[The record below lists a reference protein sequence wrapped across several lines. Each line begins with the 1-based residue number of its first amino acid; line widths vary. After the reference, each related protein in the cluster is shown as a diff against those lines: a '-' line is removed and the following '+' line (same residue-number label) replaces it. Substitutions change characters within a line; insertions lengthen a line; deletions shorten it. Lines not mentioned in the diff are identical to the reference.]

1 MARLQ
6 HLRVAWEAPQ
16 RSTTLF
22 LVQTIDRAKGPTE
35 LTKEQSL
42 TALQVANMNKTQYLM
57 GICPLYEGMAAR
69 ISCILDMPMLSR
81 ELPVVVR
88 SIKLHPKEPAI
99 LPGSGRAV
107 LRYQP
112 LAVLVEVDDPE
123 YRSIQLPDGSAP
135 PGHVWLRAVTSDP
148 GWDLSVGGKQ
158 AVQVVRKQLPLA
170 PRCVLTRYGL
180 QGITARQGLLAFLS
194 KPSWMSNADYAL
206 AICLCDVV
214 QANKAR

>member
-1 MARLQ
+1 M
-6 HLRVAWEAPQ
+6 
-16 RSTTLF
+16 
-22 LVQTIDRAKGPTE
+22 
-35 LTKEQSL
+35 
-42 TALQVANMNKTQYLM
+42 
-57 GICPLYEGMAAR
+57 
-69 ISCILDMPMLSR
+69 
-81 ELPVVVR
+81 
-88 SIKLHPKEPAI
+88 
-99 LPGSGRAV
+99 
-107 LRYQP
+107 RYQP

-123 YRSIQLPDGSAP
+123 YRSIQVPDGSAP

-170 PRCVLTRYGL
+170 PRCVLAHYGL
-180 QGITARQGLLAFLS
+180 QGIAARQGLLAFLS

>member
-1 MARLQ
+1 M
-6 HLRVAWEAPQ
+6 
-16 RSTTLF
+16 
-22 LVQTIDRAKGPTE
+22 QTIDRAKGPTE

-81 ELPVVVR
+81 ELPVFVR
-88 SIKLHPKEPAI
+88 SIKLRPKEPAI
-99 LPGSGRAV
+99 LPGSGCAV

-135 PGHVWLRAVTSDP
+135 PGHVWLRAVTSDL

-158 AVQVVRKQLPLA
+158 AVQVVRKQLPLTGYRA
-170 PRCVLTRYGL
+170 SLRDKDYLPSCRNPRG
-180 QGITARQGLLAFLS
+180 
-194 KPSWMSNADYAL
+194 
-206 AICLCDVV
+206 
-214 QANKAR
+214 